1 MQQKTTRALRYNG
14 RQSQRAVTE
23 WCVHICTP
31 ATDLADIARRKSV
44 GRAKSSLRHS
54 ATSKWRVIF
63 TTFAVTFDTN
73 IMWLCPKL
81 LCPGLTDSL
90 IYIFMPASVDASKV
104 WWEQVI
110 KALFFAKL
118 IVVIKDCGDRGRRRS
133 APSMHHFF
141 AACSSLSRDARISSR
156 HLLHQ
161 SHLHALQRK
170 LLSCTLNWDYTLLAA
185 THSWWSCE
193 LSSVLSLPQ
202 IYWLRTLDGTS
213 VLHLPSHHSLTRTQD
228 TSAPC
233 LGQQLLNQEG
243 AISLVPAS
251 DLEVW
256 LWCPSCNNR
265 HQNYP
270 ARKPETRLCVQLW
283 AVQSGNKYC
292 PELCKNIFE

>member
-1 MQQKTTRALRYNG
+1 MCTSAHLRQTSLTLLGGN
-14 RQSQRAVTE
+14 TNE
-23 WCVHICTP
+23 
-31 ATDLADIARRKSV
+31 RKSV

-185 THSWWSCE
+185 THSWWSWAQFSRCHKYTDCE
-193 LSSVLSLPQ
+193 RWMARQSVGLAPSFPSLINKNSGYFSSLL
-202 IYWLRTLDGTS
+202 GTTT
-213 VLHLPSHHSLTRTQD
+213 P
-228 TSAPC
+228 
-233 LGQQLLNQEG
+233 
-243 AISLVPAS
+243 
-251 DLEVW
+251 
-256 LWCPSCNNR
+256 
-265 HQNYP
+265 
-270 ARKPETRLCVQLW
+270 
-283 AVQSGNKYC
+283 
-292 PELCKNIFE
+292 